1 MVLENLVLCNGIT
14 CVQKKFC
21 PPWQKS
27 TDKRGAGKK
36 EGETSDNTE

>member
-1 MVLENLVLCNGIT
+1 MDLENLVLCNGIT
-14 CVQKKFC
+14 RAQKKSA
-21 PPWQKS
+21 PPWQKL